1 MAEMLE
7 GDPFFNSRQFTAA
20 EPGFGTFSQKL
31 ADMVPTGIRTAA
43 RDLAE
48 WANPA
53 EGYRE
58 QHRRWMED
66 DAPRRLMGAAFEA
79 NRLNDQF
86 VSANRAL
93 ERAADLRIDLI
104 REQTGM
110 ALENPFRQGYYM
122 EARRRVE
129 ADRAAGADLRLNS
142 ETVLQKARDIFNE
155 QVNLAAE
162 RFPDKAPAFTF
173 GQPMEDQAIAIGR
186 AAADAQ
192 TVAAGNVKNDA
203 MRAAALLAGG
213 MAGAMTDPIQIAG
226 LFLGAGEVK
235 AISTAGRLGQVALRE
250 AAINAG
256 LQAAEEPFVQA
267 WRQQLGL
274 ESGLVPALENIALA
288 GALGGVVG
296 GAVQGVREVATAGR
310 RADLAAIKRVAN
322 GEGSA
327 ADFDRAAAALGLQID
342 PDTRAAIQAAEAI
355 ETDAAALAPKVKD
368 VEPEAHAEASA
379 AAARN
384 AEDPIANP
392 PAIAPIEPVEKPKK
406 PLVAPDLRD
415 EGPELGSF
423 RMMDKPVQEIRVQP
437 SALETDA
444 RAFQYKE
451 NADGAG
457 VTDRLQGV
465 EAISPLSTGKLV
477 VFERADGSRV
487 VADGH
492 QRTGLFKRLT
502 DEEGRVPVEIAPGV
516 IDRARIDVPAFL
528 FRETDGWTP
537 TDVRAISAI
546 KNIQEGSGSLMYTA
560 RVLRDRPELF
570 GPTLNV
576 AGGQVQQAA
585 GLAALSDEAWGMAIN
600 GVVQPHHAALVGRIV
615 PDRPELHAAL
625 MRDLAQQRPENLT
638 DAQFIIR
645 DALAGGFQREV
656 QETMFGQLEA
666 TRSLLAERRQVYGA
680 MVKKLKADKGLFA
693 LLTREAEAIAA
704 AGNVLDRNSNA
715 ATANALDELLGLI
728 EIVATRAGPVSDML
742 TARAAMVADGV
753 PVSRASADLA
763 ADIVERL
770 RNEGRGFL
778 LQEPR
783 LAPDRAPE
791 PGSREAADLVETY
804 SAADLEAAGQ
814 ANMFG
819 DAPAPPP
826 ALSRPEI
833 DAKPV
838 RERITAVDD
847 AGARFDFAA
856 DLAASC
862 KS

>member
-20 EPGFGTFSQKL
+20 EPGFGTFAQKL
-31 ADMVPTGIRTAA
+31 ADMVPGAARTAG

-48 WANPA
+48 WANPS
-53 EGYRE
+53 EGYLE

-86 VSANRAL
+86 FSANLAL
-93 ERAADLRIDLI
+93 ERAADMRIDII

-110 ALENPFRQGYYM
+110 TLENPFRQGYYM
-122 EARRRVE
+122 EARHRVE
-129 ADRAAGADLRLNS
+129 ADRAAGADVRLNS
-142 ETVLQKARDIFNE
+142 ETVLQRARDIFNE
-155 QVNLAAE
+155 NVNLAAE
-162 RFPDKAPAFTF
+162 RFPDKAPAFSF
-173 GQPMEDQAIAIGR
+173 GQPVEDQAIAIGR

-192 TVAAGNVKNDA
+192 TVAAGNVKSDA
-203 MRAAALLAGG
+203 LRTAALLTGG

-256 LQAAEEPFVQA
+256 LQAVEEPFVQA
-267 WRQQLGL
+267 WRQRLGL
-274 ESGLVPALENIALA
+274 ESGLGPAAENIALA

-296 GAVQGVREVATAGR
+296 GAVQGVREVLTVGR
-310 RADLAAIKRVAN
+310 RADIVVIERVAR
-322 GEGSA
+322 GEGSV
-327 ADFDRAAAALGLQID
+327 ADFDRAAKALGLEVN
-342 PDTRAAIQAAEAI
+342 PETRAAMQAAEAI
-355 ETDAAALAPKVKD
+355 EADAAALAPKLKD
-368 VEPEAHAEASA
+368 VEPEANAEASA

-384 AEDPIANP
+384 AEDPVAHP
-392 PAIAPIEPVEKPKK
+392 PAIAPIEPVDKPKK
-406 PLVAPDLRD
+406 PLVVPDLRD
-415 EGPELGSF
+415 EAPELGSF
-423 RMMDKPVQEIRVQP
+423 RMMDKPVAETRVQP

-444 RAFQYKE
+444 ATFQYKE

-502 DEEGRVPVEIAPGV
+502 DEDGRVPVEIAPGV
-516 IDRARIDVPAFL
+516 IERERVDVPAFL
-528 FRETDGWTP
+528 FREADGWTP
-537 TDVRAISAI
+537 AEVRAIAAI
-546 KNIQEGSGSLMYTA
+546 KNIQEGSGSLMDTA
-560 RVLRDRPELF
+560 RVLRDQPELF

-576 AGGQVQQAA
+576 ARGQVQQAA

-600 GVVQPHHAALVGRIV
+600 GIVPPHYAALVGRIV

-625 MRDLAQQRPENLT
+625 MRDMAQQKPDNLA

-645 DALAGGFQREV
+645 DALAGGFQREM

-693 LLTREAEAIAA
+693 LLTREAEGIEA
-704 AGNVLDRNSNA
+704 AGNVLDKGKNA

-753 PVSRASADLA
+753 PVSRASAELA
-763 ADIVERL
+763 ADIVQRL
-770 RNEGRGFL
+770 QAEGRGFL
-778 LQEPR
+778 LQEPK

-791 PGSREAADLVETY
+791 PGSKEAADFVEAY

-814 ANMFG
+814 GNMFG

-826 ALSRPEI
+826 ALSRADI

-838 RERITAVDD
+838 RDRITAVDD

-862 KS
+862 KA